1 MEYTGGLIILAAIF
15 VLLNGILWRKKEWF
29 FKKKEGRK
37 EGKEGEKKI
46 KKGGKEG
53 GNKEIQSGGIKV
65 PISMAFSVFHDIK

>member
-1 MEYTGGLIILAAIF
+1 MIF
-15 VLLNGILWRKKEWF
+15 L
-29 FKKKEGRK
+29 KKKKGGRK
-37 EGKEGEKKI
+37 GRRERRRI